1 MLRGNE
7 RKDIFI
13 DEEDKEKF
21 IKIVFQKKTNNA
33 FKLYAY
39 CLMDNH
45 LHLVIKEQKETISQ
59 IIKKIATSYAYY
71 FNHKYKRVGH
81 LFQDR
86 YKSETIEDEAYL
98 LSAIRYV
105 HNNPEK
111 AEITKKE
118 KYKWS
123 SYPNYIDLLNHHRE
137 IPEIKEILEM
147 FSSDIERAL
156 KEFIH
161 YSNQYEEKNFL
172 EMEETIKSEIDEE
185 NVNEYINRY
194 LKSRNLKKEDLKRKE
209 HTKQKEELIRRLT
222 KRSNLSKRKIAIL
235 TGVNRETVRKVSE
248 EPSP

>member
-13 DEEDKEKF
+13 DEEDKGKF
-21 IKIVFQKKTNNA
+21 IKIVFKKKANEA

-39 CLMDNH
+39 CIMGNH
-45 LHLVIKEQKETISQ
+45 LHLVIQEQKETISQ
-59 IIKKIATSYAYY
+59 IIKRIATSYAYY
-71 FNHKYKRVGH
+71 FNNKYKRVGH

-111 AEITKKE
+111 AEIAKKE

-123 SYPNYIDLLNHHRE
+123 SYPHYIDILTPHPA
-137 IPEIKEILEM
+137 IPEIKEILEV
-147 FSSDIERAL
+147 FSSDIVKAL

-161 YSNQYEEKNFL
+161 YSNKCEEENFL
-172 EMEETIKSEIDEE
+172 EMKETIKSEINEE
-185 NVNEYINRY
+185 NVSAYIHGY
-194 LKSRNLKKEDLKRKE
+194 LKSKNLKKEDLKKRE
-209 HTKQKEELIRRLT
+209 HMKQKEDLILQLK
-222 KRSNLSKRKIAIL
+222 KRSNLSDRKIAIL
-235 TGVNRETVRKVSE
+235 IGVNRETVRKLSE

>member
-13 DEEDKEKF
+13 DEEDKGRL
-21 IKIVFQKKTNNA
+21 IKTVIKKKAGEA

-39 CLMDNH
+39 CIMGNH
-45 LHLVIKEQKETISQ
+45 LHLVIKEQKEPISR

-71 FNHKYKRVGH
+71 FNQKYKRVGH

-86 YKSETIEDEAYL
+86 YKSEIIEEEAYL

-118 KYKWS
+118 QYRWS
-123 SYPNYIDLLNHHRE
+123 SYPDYIEILTHKTQ
-137 IPEIKEILEM
+137 IPEIKEILEL
-147 FSSDIERAL
+147 FSSDIVKAL

-161 YSNQYEEKNFL
+161 YSNKYEEENFL
-172 EMEETIKSEIDEE
+172 EMKETIKSEINEE
-185 NVNEYINRY
+185 NVSAYIHGY
-194 LKSRNLKKEDLKRKE
+194 LKSRNLKKEDLKKRE
-209 HTKQKEELIRRLT
+209 HTKSKENLIHQLK

-235 TGVNRETVRKVSE
+235 MGVNRETVRKVSE
-248 EPSP
+248 EPSL